1 MKPAIA
7 LQLWSIKD
15 DCERNFDDAIKK
27 VRDMGYDGVEFAG
40 YYGKTADEINQ
51 LLTDTGL
58 GIAGSHVPYEHLREA
73 LDETLDFEKAIGN
86 TRVVVPFASFQTLE
100 GWEGFAN
107 DLNRFSQS
115 ASKRGIELYYHNHA
129 HEFSDIENQ
138 DMLSFLNKNVESL
151 YYEVDLYWLS
161 YAGINEFDW
170 VDAHKE
176 AIGLFH
182 FKDKQ
187 VTPVESTELG
197 AGVLPIK
204 KYVEK
209 AKELHMPWL
218 IVEQEAFQTLTPLEA
233 AHQNVNKLKE
243 LVEEVHQ

>member
-15 DCERNFDDAIKK
+15 DCERNFDDAIKN

-58 GIAGSHVPYEHLREA
+58 EIAVSHVPYEHLREA

-100 GWEGFAN
+100 GWEGFAK

-115 ASKRGIELYYHNHA
+115 ASK
-129 HEFSDIENQ
+129 
-138 DMLSFLNKNVESL
+138 
-151 YYEVDLYWLS
+151 
-161 YAGINEFDW
+161 
-170 VDAHKE
+170 
-176 AIGLFH
+176 
-182 FKDKQ
+182 
-187 VTPVESTELG
+187 
-197 AGVLPIK
+197 
-204 KYVEK
+204 
-209 AKELHMPWL
+209 
-218 IVEQEAFQTLTPLEA
+218 
-233 AHQNVNKLKE
+233 
-243 LVEEVHQ
+243 